1 MSTLYPDLTGTNF
14 PNDLDT
20 FLNYINI
27 TATDAPLIVQYV
39 EAMRNGDYTGAQN
52 ILQQIPNATRKIIQ
66 AADLN
71 KLSEAIL
78 ALERFFKTDIQPYIT
93 EKQEEW
99 QNIIDRFSYK
109 GTWNSS
115 TSYSV
120 NNMVSYTIGTNE
132 FIYIAT
138 GNPPIGTVPT
148 NSQYWRLL
156 TIQGQQGQS
165 GPGWSYRQEWNSAVQ
180 YNTDNVVSYE
190 GILYQALRDT
200 LGEQPDITPSAWK
213 EVVQIS
219 AASYPIQPT
228 EPANQ
233 QPGDLWFNTSTT
245 PTQYIYLQPLD
256 NPASASE
263 IVNGY
268 EAYDETG
275 TKVVGTANYLPLS
288 GGTMASNAVINWTDR
303 LDIGDYTQNSITFR
317 PDGLW
322 VNNPNGNLQL
332 GDTSKSIITLNE
344 IGISYISK
352 GAHTFTGGNLVAM
365 ENKITRVA
373 DPTDPQDV
381 ATKNYVDTHSV
392 SGDFLPLTGGTMNG
406 PINMTSN
413 LITFNNGNL
422 NLSESGITGLSN
434 YSLDTFSIDL
444 KPTTSYSASMFL
456 YPSQSRNEF
465 VKFYAKTGTGLSD
478 FQSISFMRDGRIEG
492 VSEPT
497 KNTDVANKQYVDQ
510 ISSNHKAGIAEIKIV
525 NSGKTQI
532 VPATWVVDGTN
543 CKVNTSFMPRYRIQ
557 SDTQTN
563 LTITLYGATP
573 SNTPGFSTDIYVLET
588 KMTGATL
595 GNFGFNQGT
604 TTKGDGYIS
613 YTATVPQNVAITEAG
628 LNDVCIFDSRSSNYQ
643 V

>member
-109 GTWNSS
+109 GAWSS
-115 TSYSV
+115 GTSYSV

-180 YNTDNVVSYE
+180 YNTDNVVSYK
-190 GILYQALRDT
+190 GVLYQALRDT

-288 GGTMASNAVINWTDR
+288 GGTM
-303 LDIGDYTQNSITFR
+303 
-317 PDGLW
+317 
-322 VNNPNGNLQL
+322 
-332 GDTSKSIITLNE
+332 
-344 IGISYISK
+344 
-352 GAHTFTGGNLVAM
+352 
-365 ENKITRVA
+365 
-373 DPTDPQDV
+373 
-381 ATKNYVDTHSV
+381 
-392 SGDFLPLTGGTMNG
+392 NG

-465 VKFYAKTGTGLSD
+465 VNFYAKTGTGLSD

-492 VSEPT
+492 VSKPT

-543 CKVNTSFMPRYRIQ
+543 CKVNTSFMPRYRIE

-573 SNTPGFSTDIYVLET
+573 SNTPGFNTDIYVLDNKAKGVT
-588 KMTGATL
+588 I

-613 YTATVPQNVAITEAG
+613 YTATVLQNVAITEAG
-628 LNDVCIFDSRSSNYQ
+628 LNDVCIFDSMSSNYQ

>member
-39 EAMRNGDYTGAQN
+39 EAMRNGDYTEAQN

-66 AADLN
+66 ATDLN

-109 GTWNSS
+109 GAWSS
-115 TSYSV
+115 GTSYSV

-190 GILYQALRDT
+190 GVLYQALRDT

-228 EPANQ
+228 EPTNQ

-245 PTQYIYLQPLD
+245 PTQYVYLQPLD

-288 GGTMASNAVINWTDR
+288 GGNM
-303 LDIGDYTQNSITFR
+303 
-317 PDGLW
+317 
-322 VNNPNGNLQL
+322 
-332 GDTSKSIITLNE
+332 
-344 IGISYISK
+344 
-352 GAHTFTGGNLVAM
+352 TGTIDMGS
-365 ENKITRVA
+365 NKITNVA
-373 DPTDPQDV
+373 DPTEAQDV

-392 SGDFLPLTGGTMNG
+392 SGSFLPLTGGTMNG
-406 PINMTSN
+406 PINMRSN

-456 YPSQSRNEF
+456 YPSQSKDEF
-465 VKFYAKTGTGLSD
+465 VNFYAKTGTGLSD
-478 FQSISFMRDGRIEG
+478 FQSISFMRDGRIKG

-497 KNTDVANKQYVDQ
+497 NNTDVANKQYVDQ

-525 NSGKTQI
+525 NSGNTQI
-532 VPATWVVDGTN
+532 VSATWVVDGTN

-557 SDTQTN
+557 SDTQTD

-573 SNTPGFSTDIYVLET
+573 SNTPGFSTDIYVLDNKT
-588 KMTGATL
+588 TGVTI

-628 LNDVCIFDSRSSNYQ
+628 LNDICIFDSRSQNYQ

>member
-52 ILQQIPNATRKIIQ
+52 ILQQIPNVTRKVIQ
-66 AADLN
+66 ATDLN

-109 GTWNSS
+109 GAWSS
-115 TSYSV
+115 GTSYSV

-190 GILYQALRDT
+190 GVLYQALRDT

-228 EPANQ
+228 EPTNQ

-245 PTQYIYLQPLD
+245 PTQYVFLQPLD

-268 EAYDETG
+268 ESYDETG
-275 TKVVGTANYLPLS
+275 TKIVGTANYLPL
-288 GGTMASNAVINWTDR
+288 
-303 LDIGDYTQNSITFR
+303 
-317 PDGLW
+317 
-322 VNNPNGNLQL
+322 
-332 GDTSKSIITLNE
+332 
-344 IGISYISK
+344 
-352 GAHTFTGGNLVAM
+352 TGGNM
-365 ENKITRVA
+365 TGTINMGNNKITNTA
-373 DPTDPQDV
+373 DPTEAQDV

-465 VKFYAKTGTGLSD
+465 VNFYTKTGTGLSD

-497 KNTDVANKQYVDQ
+497 NNTDVANKQYVDQ

-525 NSGKTQI
+525 NSGNTQI
-532 VPATWVVDGTN
+532 VSATWVVDGTN

-573 SNTPGFSTDIYVLET
+573 SNVPGFSTDIYVLET
-588 KMTGATL
+588 KTTGVTI

-604 TTKGDGYIS
+604 TTKGNGYIS
-613 YTATVPQNVAITEAG
+613 YTATVPQNVAIAEAG